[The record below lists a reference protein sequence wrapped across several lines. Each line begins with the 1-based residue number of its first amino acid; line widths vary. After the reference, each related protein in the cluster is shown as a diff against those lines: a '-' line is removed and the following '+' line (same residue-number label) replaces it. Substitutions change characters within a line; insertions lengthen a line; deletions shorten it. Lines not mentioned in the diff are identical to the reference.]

1 MIIVKFISQI
11 DFLNIGIFKKYYPL
25 LVLFFFVF
33 LSSQKEDPNSL
44 SGDIKTEFTNV
55 GDTTNAFFELK
66 QLNLGKIDYI
76 LAKIAVVSNNNGI
89 VTSRSSIVVDTAIT
103 HKIDTILGTSNLP
116 TEAKKAIREKLI
128 RVFNAKV
135 DSSDKNNIKI
145 DFEIK
150 SKVTSE
156 GMQDFHHSEGD
167 LSKPFTLVK
176 YNAKV
181 GDKYEFTDKEG
192 NKYVR
197 QVTKRSDDDD
207 YPMGFWLL
215 KVIVV
220 EESIVEGP
228 YKDFFGKMIFY
239 TNHKFGLVG
248 VEWEKNG
255 KRYNISILPPNL

>member
-1 MIIVKFISQI
+1 MKH
-11 DFLNIGIFKKYYPL
+11 YPL
-25 LVLFFFVF
+25 LVLFIFVF
-33 LSSQKEDPNSL
+33 ISCQKEDPNSL
-44 SGDIKTEFTNV
+44 IGDIKTEFTNV
-55 GDTTNAFFELK
+55 GDTANLFFELK
-66 QLNLGKIDYI
+66 QLNIGKGDYI
-76 LAKIAVVSNNNGI
+76 LARISVVNNNNGI
-89 VTSRSSIVVDTAIT
+89 VTSRGSIVVDTAIT

-116 TEAKKAIREKLI
+116 TEAKKAIRDKLI

-181 GDKYEFTDKEG
+181 GDRYEFTDKEG

-197 QVTKRSDDDD
+197 KVTKRSSDDDF
-207 YPMGFWLL
+207 PLGFWLI

-220 EESIVEGP
+220 EETIEEGP
-228 YKDFFGKMIFY
+228 YKDILGKLIFY

-248 VEWEKNG
+248 VEWEKDG
-255 KRYNISILPPNL
+255 KKYTIIIYPPNL